1 MNGNMELYNPNNEL
15 KKMLKSF
22 RELRQKIDELLF
34 TANQY
39 SRYFVIFLFTFYY
52 VLFLTFCLPEN
63 AW

>member
-15 KKMLKSF
+15 KKKTLKSF
-22 RELRQKIDELLF
+22 RELRQKKYCQPVQQVFCDF
-34 TANQY
+34 
-39 SRYFVIFLFTFYY
+39 FFTFYY